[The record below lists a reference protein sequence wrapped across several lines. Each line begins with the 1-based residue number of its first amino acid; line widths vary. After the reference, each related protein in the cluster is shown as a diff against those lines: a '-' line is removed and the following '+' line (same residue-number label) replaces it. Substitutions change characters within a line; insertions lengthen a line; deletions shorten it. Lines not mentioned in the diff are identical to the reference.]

1 MKKLLISIVA
11 TASLALVA
19 KADVLNSASF
29 ENYIAEKFSV
39 GLDDGGNDGG
49 ELYWSGGGTDPE
61 FEWVTRGEGE
71 GASNALSIDVEEE
84 LVRKVKADGTALNIG
99 DGLYFDSMVQFTAT
113 EDAPE
118 VTEGDKLIVWLK
130 EIPGEGESATSTYK
144 LCVTAAELSNE
155 AVPSAKVF
163 ESTKEIEP
171 NSWHRLTIATRS
183 VQFGDAQGLMVTKFQ
198 VYLDSEPILEGD
210 DLYSLVSYQ
219 ASDYNPNKITSV
231 SFKGKGAID
240 DLVWTTEDPIAP
252 ETKSYTVIVNDSV
265 GSLIGSAQY
274 QIGEADEVSVSLYDG
289 ETDETA
295 DFALTVPVDA
305 TSVTFFLAPGDDY
318 EVEDGT
324 FVNDRWV
331 VTVTLPEA
339 GSQITLKIIEKQVE
353 EPVVKPFTV
362 TIDGVDTPFE
372 TLDEAIADAG
382 GAPIKLTEDA
392 TLIEKLTVAETAVI
406 DLNGQTLTLAND
418 QGYAVVVKGALTIKD
433 SVGGGVINVPGSYG
447 FGIGTFIENI
457 DAPGSLTVEGGSII
471 GTKAEYLIGVF
482 VGNAT
487 IEGGNFE
494 ASYCCLNAI
503 GKYDATGVL
512 IDATCATATV
522 TGGRFTVAETDTSV
536 DWDIGAILGQDNCVA
551 VSGGT
556 FNVPLMDSFCAE
568 GYIPTTEPVDS
579 YYTVVLGYA
588 VTVEATNATV
598 TGLAAKYAAGATV
611 SFTVKAA
618 EDYEVTMNGT
628 PLTADNGTYSFEMP
642 ATAVTIVVTTEAV
655 NNEPEYPEVDA
666 EEGEEV
672 TESFSDEAKAVIKD
686 AFTVDGVYTKPSAP
700 LAVEVNGEALKGN
713 AAINMINEV
722 VEKFSGNP
730 FTNGKLELTFK
741 VTDVMKALTGDAQ
754 GYNLTVGNA
763 QLKTTY
769 KVVPKYIDLA
779 TKVESLTKPTE
790 GAVIFKLSIE
800 PVAAE

>member
-39 GLDDGGNDGG
+39 GLDDGGNDDG

-84 LVRKVKADGTALNIG
+84 LVREVKADGKARDIG
-99 DGLYFDSMVQFTAT
+99 DGLYFDSWVQFTAT

-118 VTEGDKLIVWLK
+118 ATAGDKLIVWLK
-130 EIPGEGESATSTYK
+130 EISGEGEGGQSTYK
-144 LCVTAAELSNE
+144 LCVTAAELDDDFLPK
-155 AVPSAKVF
+155 ADPMIF
-163 ESTKEIEP
+163 ETSETIEP
-171 NSWHRLTIATRS
+171 NSWHRLSIAANVETAEGRPNLT
-183 VQFGDAQGLMVTKFQ
+183 VFR
-198 VYLDSEPILEGD
+198 VYLDSNEIVADKPF
-210 DLYSLVSYQ
+210 YSLVPYTTEYSEGVGL
-219 ASDYNPNKITSV
+219 YNRISSV

-252 ETKSYTVIVNDSV
+252 ETKSYTVIVDDSV

-318 EVEDGT
+318 EVADGT

-353 EPVVKPFTV
+353 EPVEPFTV
-362 TIDGVDTPFE
+362 TIAGVDTPFE
-372 TLDEAIADAG
+372 TLTDAIKAAG
-382 GAPIKLTEDA
+382 GETIKLTEDA

-457 DAPGSLTVEGGSII
+457 DEPGSLTVESGSII
-471 GTKAEYLIGVF
+471 GKKAEYLIGVF

-487 IEGGNFE
+487 IKGGNFE
-494 ASYCCLNAI
+494 ASYNCLNAI

-556 FNVPLMDSFCAE
+556 FNVPLMDSLCAE
-568 GYIPTTEPVDS
+568 GYIPTTEAVDG
-579 YYTVVLGYA
+579 YYTVEEKADEKPMAGEDVLEA
-588 VTVEATNATV
+588 EDFADPETVNSTTEVTLPEGWKVSEDKTQIVNDKGVVFVTFPNHYSAKLVGGKVMLVLNDTVKPAIGESTEGGNTIKPMEFATDGQKDVVKLNVPDRKNFLFYGVKSAT
-598 TGLAAKYAAGATV
+598 TLSNLNGAT
-611 SFTVKAA
+611 
-618 EDYEVTMNGT
+618 
-628 PLTADNGTYSFEMP
+628 P
-642 ATAVTIVVTTEAV
+642 AWATQKGV
-655 NNEPEYPEVDA
+655 NPP
-666 EEGEEV
+666 
-672 TESFSDEAKAVIKD
+672 
-686 AFTVDGVYTKPSAP
+686 
-700 LAVEVNGEALKGN
+700 AVEKSGDAQFFK
-713 AAINMINEV
+713 V
-722 VEKFSGNP
+722 V
-730 FTNGKLELTFK
+730 
-741 VTDVMKALTGDAQ
+741 VTDVLPAQ
-754 GYNLTVGNA
+754 N
-763 QLKTTY
+763 
-769 KVVPKYIDLA
+769 
-779 TKVESLTKPTE
+779 
-790 GAVIFKLSIE
+790 
-800 PVAAE
+800 